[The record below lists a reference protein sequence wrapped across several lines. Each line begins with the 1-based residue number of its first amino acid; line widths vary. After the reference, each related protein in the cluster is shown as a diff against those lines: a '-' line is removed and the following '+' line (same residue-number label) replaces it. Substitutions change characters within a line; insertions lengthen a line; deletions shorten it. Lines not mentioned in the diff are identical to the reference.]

1 MRMSSVG
8 VRELKEHTG
17 EIVRRARDSRESVA
31 NTYRGKV
38 VARIVPEHTEE
49 SVEAFEDRWKGL
61 MQLAEEIGKH
71 WPKDVTSAD
80 AIAEG
85 RR

>member
-1 MRMSSVG
+1 MQMSSVG

-17 EIVRRARDSRESVA
+17 EIVRRVRDNRESVTI
-31 NTYRGKV
+31 TYRGKV
-38 VARIVPEHTEE
+38 VARIVPEPTEE
-49 SVEAFEDRWKGL
+49 PAEAFEARWEGL

-80 AIAEG
+80 AIAED